1 MKSSSSGK
9 TMTDKKKRPEKPYWE
24 VKPLAALT
32 RDEWESLCDGCGRCC
47 LVKLEDEDTGE
58 VHYTDVACRLFDGE
72 SCRCSDYRQRRRKV
86 RDCLKLTPEMVDTLS
101 WLPPTCAYRLRSE
114 GRQLRWWHPLVSGS
128 KETVHAAGISVQGR
142 VSASER
148 DVALED
154 YPDHIVAWPRKVP
167 RASKANAHIKANAQ
181 IKVNHKIND

>member
-1 MKSSSSGK
+1 
-9 TMTDKKKRPEKPYWE
+9 MTDKKKRPEKPYWE